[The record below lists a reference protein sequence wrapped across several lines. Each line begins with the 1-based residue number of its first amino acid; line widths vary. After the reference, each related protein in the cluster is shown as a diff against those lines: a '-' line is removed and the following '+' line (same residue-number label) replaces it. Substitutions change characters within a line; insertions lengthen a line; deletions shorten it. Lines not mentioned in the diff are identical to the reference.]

1 MSKAKGVKLIA
12 TINYLYQTK
21 QITDETKK
29 YCAACIKNYIST
41 GNTQIVEDM
50 IDDMPTIGNRKTIC
64 KTLYRILN

>member
-12 TINYLYQTK
+12 TINYLYQTQ

-41 GNTQIVEDM
+41 GNTQIVDDM